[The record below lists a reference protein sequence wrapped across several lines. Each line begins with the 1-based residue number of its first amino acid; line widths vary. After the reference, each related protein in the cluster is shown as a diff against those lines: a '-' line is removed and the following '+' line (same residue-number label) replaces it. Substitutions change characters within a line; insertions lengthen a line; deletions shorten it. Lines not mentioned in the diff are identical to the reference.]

1 MNSRFMRNGFIY
13 LLIVVALLAITLTLF
28 GGVSGGSKDLGISE
42 VVAMA
47 KRGDI
52 DTIEVSGDRLT
63 IISTQQETYS
73 SRIEQTASIFDILV
87 DAGIDPYGGR
97 PNIVVVGSSG
107 LGSLFGIL
115 INFLPLI
122 FFGAVLLFMMR
133 PGSGQ
138 HQPDLQLRAQPRQNA
153 CRQPAERYLRGCRRS

>member
-13 LLIVVALLAITLTLF
+13 LLIVVAVIAIFFTLF
-28 GGVSGGSKDLGISE
+28 SDVPGGSKDLSLSE

-63 IISTQQETYS
+63 IISTQQETYA

-87 DAGIDPYGGR
+87 DAGVDPYSGR

-107 LGSLFGIL
+107 L
-115 INFLPLI
+115 
-122 FFGAVLLFMMR
+122 AVSSASSSTSCLSSSSA
-133 PGSGQ
+133 PCS
-138 HQPDLQLRAQPRQNA
+138 
-153 CRQPAERYLRGCRRS
+153 CS